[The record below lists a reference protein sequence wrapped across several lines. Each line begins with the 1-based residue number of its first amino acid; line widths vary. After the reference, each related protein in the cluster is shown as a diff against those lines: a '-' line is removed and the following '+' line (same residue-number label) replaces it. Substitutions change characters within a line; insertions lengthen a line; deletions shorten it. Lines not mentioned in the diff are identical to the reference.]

1 MCYQHLPRH
10 TLDSAYIGSL
20 PLSMWRR
27 STSQAPTIIR
37 KCLGMWRALV
47 PLWEMEENSKS
58 AWWLFKGCFPP
69 HTQWLFKCS
78 LLWHLVSLDKKG
90 GLMPPILSQLVLQQ
104 WVSKCIWQRWQT
116 GNTGVCSPSHVC
128 ARGKRAGVA
137 AYFPPETSCSW
148 STSLYLVSE
157 HILQKNKKGQIWF
170 FHACFHYIIGSYL
183 TNLGQDCLKLREFL
197 QILQILHRFIN
208 KGTKSILMQT
218 AIV

>member
-1 MCYQHLPRH
+1 MF
-10 TLDSAYIGSL
+10 SL
-20 PLSMWRR
+20 C
-27 STSQAPTIIR
+27 Q
-37 KCLGMWRALV
+37 
-47 PLWEMEENSKS
+47 
-58 AWWLFKGCFPP
+58 PP
-69 HTQWLFKCS
+69 PTQWLFKCS

-137 AYFPPETSCSW
+137 AYFPPETSHSW